1 MKAVAGG
8 GVFIEYKEHSN
19 KTGGKT
25 VQEIDFYLVD
35 AFSNVSFGGNPAA
48 VCPLKA
54 WLPDETLLKMAQQHN
69 QSETAFSSVRK
80 GH

>member
-1 MKAVAGG
+1 M
-8 GVFIEYKEHSN
+8 
-19 KTGGKT
+19 
-25 VQEIDFYLVD
+25 QEIDFYLVD

-80 GH
+80 GD